1 MSRLDL
7 TLDPKTP
14 VRRVEVITGAGG
26 RRRWTDDEKAH
37 AIEASLAPGAVV
49 SHVARRHGVT
59 PQQLFTWRREARRR
73 AEEDQGA
80 AFVSAVLDTALS
92 APPVSRPL
100 EPTASAPVIE
110 VELNGAHVWIWHDA
124 SAALTTAVLRVLQ
137 TSGAK

>member
-1 MSRLDL
+1 
-7 TLDPKTP
+7 
-14 VRRVEVITGAGG
+14 
-26 RRRWTDDEKAH
+26 
-37 AIEASLAPGAVV
+37 VV

-73 AEEDQGA
+73 AKEDQGA
-80 AFVSAVLDTALS
+80 AFVPAVLDTAS

-137 TSGAK
+137 TSGEK